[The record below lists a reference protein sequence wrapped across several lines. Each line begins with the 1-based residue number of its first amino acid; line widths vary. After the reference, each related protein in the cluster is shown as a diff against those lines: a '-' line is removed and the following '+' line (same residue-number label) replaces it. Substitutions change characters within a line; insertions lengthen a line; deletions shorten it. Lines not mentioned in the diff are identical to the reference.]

1 MEWENEYDANN
12 NDHVEPAGVVAEQPW
27 QYICIRRGSRDFQLK
42 THGLDVQNGWLR
54 LGPVAS
60 QRCSDTFREKPG
72 SCECFF
78 TFSPCVAYKW
88 KIQEIWVEGMV
99 WCRPGQDQIML
110 VTRPIKPPMVL
121 QLHMVEVNDASHLK
135 VEAVKMNGDL
145 VFEKDFK
152 KETTFGR
159 VKQRILQELLN
170 KHGYT
175 DVDAENVTM
184 CAQGIL
190 LAKDFLRCVISK
202 KEILATYRAD
212 GTLLN
217 RRR

>member
-1 MEWENEYDANN
+1 MDWENEYDANN

-27 QYICIRRGSRDFQLK
+27 QYICLRRGSRDFQLA
-42 THGLDVQNGWLR
+42 THGLL
-54 LGPVAS
+54 
-60 QRCSDTFREKPG
+60 
-72 SCECFF
+72 
-78 TFSPCVAYKW
+78 
-88 KIQEIWVEGMV
+88 
-99 WCRPGQDQIML
+99 L
-110 VTRPIKPPMVL
+110 VCKPIKDAMVL
-121 QLHMVEVNDASHLK
+121 SLHVVEVKDASHLK
-135 VEAVKMNGDL
+135 VEALKMTGDL

-159 VKQRILQELLN
+159 VKQRIAQELLN

-202 KEILATYRAD
+202 KEILATYRAN